1 MKTSDHRIR
10 QLFVLGAAGAVTAT
24 LVNSVIYA
32 VGRAANVAYLVHVTS
47 SGPQNVQLKDV
58 VSLSVM
64 SFALGIVAVAAATK
78 LRRPSLR
85 TMQILGAVLAVVS
98 TWGDFTIDGT
108 VAAKA
113 TLAPMHFVVGA
124 AFIAVLRVAESRR
137 TEAPSDA
144 RVVVAAAQPV
154 AA

>member
-1 MKTSDHRIR
+1 
-10 QLFVLGAAGAVTAT
+10 
-24 LVNSVIYA
+24 
-32 VGRAANVAYLVHVTS
+32 VHVTS